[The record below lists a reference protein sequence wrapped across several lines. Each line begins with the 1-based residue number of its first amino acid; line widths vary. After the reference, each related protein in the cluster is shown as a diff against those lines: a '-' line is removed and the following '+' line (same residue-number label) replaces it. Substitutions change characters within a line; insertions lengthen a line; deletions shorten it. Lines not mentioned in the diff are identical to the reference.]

1 MPTISQPV
9 SPAVS
14 LGVLASGNGS
24 NLEAIAEGSLNAK
37 IAVAIYNNPE
47 AYVRQRAERLGIPT
61 VLLNHRNYASRE
73 ALDAAII
80 EVLVAHHVDLVIMAG
95 WMRVVTQTLIDA
107 FPKRILNIHPS
118 LLPSFPGIHAIDQ
131 ALNYGV
137 KISGCTV
144 HLVSLEVDCGPIL
157 QQAAVPVLP
166 DDTPSSLQQRIQ
178 VQEHLIYPSAI
189 AAYCQKIQRQK
200 IQPECDQKL

>member
-9 SPAVS
+9 SPVVS

-24 NLEAIAEGSLNAK
+24 NLEAINRAIAEGSLNAK

-61 VLLNHRNYASRE
+61 VLLNHRHYAFRE

-107 FPKRILNIHPS
+107 FPNRILNIHPS
-118 LLPSFPGIHAIDQ
+118 LLPSFPGVRAIDQ

-166 DDTPSSLQQRIQ
+166 DDTPSSLQKRIQ

-189 AAYCQKIQRQK
+189 AEYYQKIQS
-200 IQPECDQKL
+200 EYDQKL